1 MKRRQVKL
9 LVLAV
14 MVVGLVTLTGCTR
27 NWQRRQDELE
37 AQNQAQ
43 IAVMQA
49 EYNATVMRL
58 DAEARLYYEQ
68 LNAESILLQAEAEAQ
83 AEVIRA
89 RGIADAMEIIQEYI
103 TDDYL
108 IHFWIRTLG
117 DHDGVIYVATE
128 LGLPLFPL
136 MEDRTPMQA
145 TTGGADE

>member
-1 MKRRQVKL
+1 MIMKKNIK
-9 LVLAV
+9 LVLFMSVLV
-14 MVVGLVTLTGCTR
+14 MLVTLAGCTPS
-27 NWQRRQDELE
+27 WQRRQDELN
-37 AQNQAQ
+37 AQNMAQ

-136 MEDRTPMQA
+136 MNNTDDDQA
-145 TTGGADE
+145 AYD